1 MLTTKVGPD
10 GRVLVPVELRREL
23 ALDPGTPLV
32 ARVEDDRLILER
44 SDALVGR
51 AKARFAAARRTP
63 SPVDELIA
71 DRRRAADDEA
81 RGR

>member
-10 GRVLVPVELRREL
+10 GRVLVPVELRRQL
-23 ALDPGTPLV
+23 GLDAGTPLV
-32 ARVEDDRLILER
+32 ARIDDGRLVLER
-44 SDALVGR
+44 SDALLAR
-51 AKARFAAARRTP
+51 AKARFAGVRRVP

-71 DRRRAADDEA
+71 DRRRAAHDEA